1 MYECFVASPFS
12 RIIIFWLLKLTC
24 APSYT
29 LSAPS
34 KKASTFSDSS
44 LITKISVSVR
54 VKPSSGKA
62 KPVVLIVIELEFVS
76 TLLTVN
82 SRPLMADL
90 ASALEFV
97 KSPAILIF
105 SFIEMLLVP
114 LDPKFTVKVFSVE
127 LKTIVD
133 AHYQRG
139 SLAFCCHKH

>member
-1 MYECFVASPFS
+1 M
-12 RIIIFWLLKLTC
+12 
-24 APSYT
+24 
-29 LSAPS
+29 
-34 KKASTFSDSS
+34 
-44 LITKISVSVR
+44 
-54 VKPSSGKA
+54 
-62 KPVVLIVIELEFVS
+62 S

-114 LDPKFTVKVFSVE
+114 LAAKLTVRVFSVE

-133 AHYQRG
+133 APLPRVHLRFVIINTEIWFFTLVRVDHKLIFG
-139 SLAFCCHKH
+139 SYCSGIWCVC

>member
-1 MYECFVASPFS
+1 M
-12 RIIIFWLLKLTC
+12 
-24 APSYT
+24 
-29 LSAPS
+29 
-34 KKASTFSDSS
+34 
-44 LITKISVSVR
+44 
-54 VKPSSGKA
+54 
-62 KPVVLIVIELEFVS
+62 LIVIELEFVS